1 MRLILSLFEM
11 APECRKFF
19 SESKTNVIEW
29 LEGGGFYIWLGL
41 LIGRMLGGKIKGLA
55 IFPKSH

>member
-1 MRLILSLFEM
+1 M